1 MASGYMTFTLSS
13 PTTVYVA
20 YDSRVSVL
28 PAWLSGFTDMGD
40 TILTSLSSQPSL
52 KIYRKDFPAGCVDL
66 GANKAS
72 PASAVTASNYI
83 VFYGDTGEGG
93 CPVQTNEPI
102 ITREDTWKYDIEN
115 TGTNWMN
122 TGYDDSGWST
132 GSGVFGEESKAAQY
146 GYSITTPIAYTSMS
160 MFFRKTFTVCDPM
173 EVTGLTLNSLFDDGM
188 VVYVNG
194 TRVYSKLVS
203 GDPPPYDGG
212 ITTCCHEAVNYE
224 SKDLTSVIGLSALRS
239 LLTAGSNNVIAV
251 GVYND
256 VPISSDIVWDGEL
269 VINHNASW

>member
-1 MASGYMTFTLSS
+1 M
-13 PTTVYVA
+13 
-20 YDSRVSVL
+20 
-28 PAWLSGFTDMGD
+28 
-40 TILTSLSSQPSL
+40 
-52 KIYRKDFPAGCVDL
+52 
-66 GANKAS
+66 
-72 PASAVTASNYI
+72 
-83 VFYGDTGEGG
+83 
-93 CPVQTNEPI
+93 
-102 ITREDTWKYDIEN
+102 EDTWKYDIEN

-132 GSGVFGEESKAAQY
+132 GNGVFGEESKAAQY

-224 SKDLTSVIGLSALRS
+224 SKDLTSVIGLSALRG
-239 LLTAGSNNVIAV
+239 LLTAGSNNVLAV

-269 VINHNASW
+269 VINHNASGNVNVLFSGNETQAQSVDTTGWTDGVKDLQVTGDDATCLTPLPPANNTFTYLH